1 MKPQN
6 ARACAAQVLAE
17 VFTQR
22 VSLNTALQKKLKT
35 FSHSRDRGFVQEL
48 CYGVLRW
55 YWQLDAITKILLKR
69 SLKAKDANVH
79 ALLLIGLYQLIHL
92 QTPEHAAIYETV
104 QATRSFKKNWAAG
117 LINAALRRFQHQHP
131 EIMAQIAQTPEAFYS
146 HPKWLLTLLQKTWPE
161 YWETIINANNQYPP
175 LTLRVN
181 HAKLSRDEYL
191 HKLTENNIAA
201 TLAEFTQQGITLV
214 DAQDV
219 TQLPGFAAGEFSV
232 QDAAA
237 QLSAELLE
245 LAPNQTVLDACAA
258 PGGKTAQ
265 ILETEPQLTQLI
277 ALDVDAE
284 RLQRIAENLQRL
296 QLQSKTVQ
304 LIAADATQPNS
315 WWQGQLFDRILLDA
329 PCSSMGVIRR
339 HPDIKY
345 LRRFDDIANLAALQ
359 KQLLTTLWKLLKPG
373 GLLLYAT
380 CSILPAENI
389 ENMQWF
395 LSNHDDA
402 KEHIIEANWGI
413 KMPVG
418 RQLLPQTQ
426 GHDGFYF
433 ARLNKAVKLLL

>member
-22 VSLNTALQKKLKT
+22 VSLNAALQKKLKT
-35 FSHSRDRGFVQEL
+35 YSHSRDRGFVQEL

-92 QTPEHAAIYETV
+92 QTPAHAAIYETV

-131 EIMAQIAQTPEAFYS
+131 EIMAQIAQTSDAFYS
-146 HPKWLLTLLQKTWPE
+146 HPKWLLTLLQKTWPKH
-161 YWETIINANNQYPP
+161 WETIINANNQYPP

-181 HAKLSRDEYL
+181 HSKLSREDYL
-191 HKLTENNIAA
+191 HKLAANNSVATAA
-201 TLAEFTQQGITLV
+201 TFTKEGITLLEAK
-214 DAQDV
+214 DI
-219 TQLPGFAAGEFSV
+219 TQLPGFADGEFSV

-245 LAPNQTVLDACAA
+245 LAPNQIVLDACAA
-258 PGGKTAQ
+258 PGGKTAH

-277 ALDVDAE
+277 ALDIDAE
-284 RLQRIAENLQRL
+284 RLQRVAENLQRL
-296 QLQSKTVQ
+296 QLQSQRVQ
-304 LIAADATQPNS
+304 LIAADAAQPNS
-315 WWQGQLFDRILLDA
+315 WWRGQLFDRILLDA
-329 PCSSMGVIRR
+329 PCSSTGVIRR

-345 LRRFDDIANLAALQ
+345 LRRFEDVSNLAAAQ
-359 KQLLTTLWKLLKPG
+359 RQLLSSLWKLLKPG
-373 GLLLYAT
+373 GLLLYVT

-389 ENMQWF
+389 ENIQWF

-402 KEHIIEANWGI
+402 KERLIEADWGI

-418 RQLLPQTQ
+418 RQLLPQIQ
-426 GHDGFYF
+426 GHDGFYY
-433 ARLNKAVKLLL
+433 AKLCKPYYN